1 MKKLF
6 FWLVMV
12 IVWGISAALLGG
24 DLGLSSFVVLFGA
37 WWIAIVLSDL
47 VVYGKT
53 LVHSLANAT
62 VIGLVFFATFSQ
74 CAGYT
79 YLANSISD
87 VRVELFVT
95 GFAYPLF
102 SHLLKEIVFDLVSV
116 EADKDLG
123 LGEGAN
129 VEDGTFIA
137 CVALMEG

>member
-1 MKKLF
+1 M
-6 FWLVMV
+6 LV
-12 IVWGISAALLGG
+12 IYSR
-24 DLGLSSFVVLFGA
+24 DPE
-37 WWIAIVLSDL
+37 
-47 VVYGKT
+47 K
-53 LVHSLANAT
+53 
-62 VIGLVFFATFSQ
+62 
-74 CAGYT
+74 GYT

-137 CVALMEG
+137 SVALMEG